1 MALVPLYSPVAF
13 SGALP
18 CSLKRDPSVVKFDPG
33 AFVRFEQL
41 YLPVMLGPTSQEFS
55 EDSVVET
62 DQILV
67 RSLVPL
73 ELMEPPICPMAEI
86 VALQTQE
93 VLPLMHQDAL
103 LCTKRTQKCSLL
115 P

>member
-41 YLPVMLGPTSQEFS
+41 YLPVMLGPT
-55 EDSVVET
+55 
-62 DQILV
+62 
-67 RSLVPL
+67 
-73 ELMEPPICPMAEI
+73 
-86 VALQTQE
+86 
-93 VLPLMHQDAL
+93 
-103 LCTKRTQKCSLL
+103 
-115 P
+115 